1 MKRQIQKFYCLFVLV
16 SLAAPISLLRA
27 EVIEAQW
34 QVHQVRFQYMG
45 LSTMYTCDGIENS
58 LLRLL
63 KLIGA
68 RDDARVEAKCVNQLQ
83 ARRFH
88 RVLLAFAMPVPADK
102 SDLSKEVFPAQY
114 EEVRVVGS
122 ISRLLNGGDCE
133 LLEEFERK
141 VMPQLKVSK
150 LGRKIRCIPN
160 RREFNSLRY
169 RVSALKKVENEEL
182 EPGRK

>member
-1 MKRQIQKFYCLFVLV
+1 MKKLRQHSACVFLLGLLI
-16 SLAAPISLLRA
+16 APVSLLRA
-27 EVIEAQW
+27 ETIEAQW

-63 KLIGA
+63 KLLGA
-68 RDDARVEAKCVNQLQ
+68 RDDARVETKCVNQLQ

-88 RVLLAFAMPVPADK
+88 RVLMAFAMPVPADK
-102 SDLSKEVFPAQY
+102 SDLSKEIFPAQY

-122 ISRLLNGGDCE
+122 RSRLLNGGDCE

-141 VMPQLKVSK
+141 VMPKLKVNK

-169 RVSALKKVENEEL
+169 RVSALKMVETEEL
-182 EPGRK
+182 EPERK